1 MGGAMAVSEWFRQVK
16 WSETIENEFFAKL
29 AKARRQRD
37 QHLVIQALTLAD
49 SYPEISLRL
58 VECYFETKTT
68 TFDDVRALDAKA
80 RANITLG
87 RASEAVKVMKEIL
100 EMERER
106 PSSKTNTFTEFP
118 YFVAMN
124 RISSEYDDAL
134 KTLIARESDL
144 VFPVS
149 RFQWHAAMSL
159 IGRERHE
166 DELSTTHAKLAI
178 AAASV
183 RHSGFRHH
191 SDLGLVGERFAEAL
205 NRLRQILV

>member
-1 MGGAMAVSEWFRQVK
+1 MAVNEWFRQVD
-16 WSETIENEFFAKL
+16 WSETIEKGFFAKL
-29 AKARRQRD
+29 EKARGQRD
-37 QHLVIQALTLAD
+37 QYLVIQALTLAG
-49 SYPEISLRL
+49 SNPEISLRL

-68 TFDDVRALDAKA
+68 TFEDVRALDAKA

-106 PSSKTNTFTEFP
+106 PSHKTNTFTEFP

-124 RISSEYDDAL
+124 RIPSEYDAAL
-134 KTLIARESDL
+134 ETLIHRESDL

-159 IGRERHE
+159 ISREHHK
-166 DELSTTHAKLAI
+166 DELSTTHARLAL

-183 RHSGFRHH
+183 QHSGFRHH
-191 SDLGLVGERFAEAL
+191 SDLGLMGERFAEAL
-205 NRLRQILV
+205 NRLRRIAA